1 MSFSGYKGRNPLNL
15 TLMRRGKKSLLLLLG
30 ESELPANLRRCS
42 CVLTTTNNLRHN
54 FKLFPL
60 LLNDATEDLYGPL
73 RSDQEKAITTTH
85 YIYIFFYCTS
95 QTRWEVLRDG
105 YSMDFPFIRNVG
117 MKLMQGLIKKDP

>member
-15 TLMRRGKKSLLLLLG
+15 TLTRRGKNRSYCCWG

-42 CVLTTTNNLRHN
+42 CVLTTTTNNNLRHN

-85 YIYIFFYCTS
+85 YIYSSIVQAKLDGKSYGMVIAWIFLLS
-95 QTRWEVLRDG
+95 VMWE
-105 YSMDFPFIRNVG
+105 
-117 MKLMQGLIKKDP
+117 